1 MASNYPDDIQFAG
14 LVEAATAAADAH
26 QRDLGKRKRGEENAY
41 IPVSTEVAFTEQPRS
56 STLSSSAAVLFREP
70 SEKSKKYSRPPLGK
84 VFTSL
89 ELAPETF
96 LRLQNAAKAYMLSDE
111 HPERRDVVGHKKYS
125 NNNDEAKLK
134 LWQCVDDFLQL
145 DSNGEKFFGHSS
157 TTPEAP
163 TRSFFWPE
171 DHSRIVKLLMPLLR
185 KMVTNERQRIYAA
198 ETRKQEP
205 KVAEKK
211 QKTQGDQEENNI
223 PMLDEPVCFPPLGM
237 APPGYSGISPY
248 PQLTHDQAP
257 EIDPSLQTEPKP
269 GLDENVPITSPDEP
283 VNSGSI
289 ILRVN
294 IVTSQ
299 DGIQKRITPELS
311 LPAENAPTLDIFL
324 AELKKHFED
333 MAQTVVVKTWLP
345 HGLVPVKEDGEWV
358 VSHLT
363 AGMHEWMDG
372 QLKVIVEV

>member
-1 MASNYPDDIQFAG
+1 MASTYPDDIQFAG

-26 QRDLGKRKRGEENAY
+26 QRDLGKRKRGDENAY
-41 IPVSTEVAFTEQPRS
+41 ISVSSEVTFAEQPRTP
-56 STLSSSAAVLFREP
+56 TLSSSAAVLFREP

-89 ELAPETF
+89 ELEPETF
-96 LRLQNAAKAYMLSDE
+96 LKLQNAAKGYMLSDE

-145 DSNGEKFFGHSS
+145 DNNGEKFFGHSS

-171 DHSRIVKLLMPLLR
+171 DHNRIVKLLMPLLR

-198 ETRKQEP
+198 ETRKVEP
-205 KVAEKK
+205 KKSENKK
-211 QKTQGDQEENNI
+211 LKTQADGTEDISQALE
-223 PMLDEPVCFPPLGM
+223 EPVC
-237 APPGYSGISPY
+237 IPY
-248 PQLTHDQAP
+248 YRQHQSCTPDSALTCGQAP
-257 EIDPSLQTEPKP
+257 EIDPSLQVESKPDGIETLIASSMEEP
-269 GLDENVPITSPDEP
+269 NS
-283 VNSGSI
+283 SGSI
-289 ILRVN
+289 MLRVN
-294 IVTSQ
+294 VVTSQ
-299 DGIQKRITPELS
+299 DGVQKRITPELS
-311 LPAENAPTLDIFL
+311 LAAENVPSLEIFL
-324 AELKKHFED
+324 TELRKHFED
-333 MAQTVVVKTWLP
+333 LTQPVMVKTWLP